1 MVIIRTYRIPTV
13 ILGLIVQ
20 DKDPFLTIKK
30 FLYNGMGFSIK
41 SFQKP
46 VYNIRTCDESIGNRK
61 ELKCRCLDQLTVHE
75 NIAFPSFKFLK
86 Y

>member
-1 MVIIRTYRIPTV
+1 
-13 ILGLIVQ
+13 
-20 DKDPFLTIKK
+20 
-30 FLYNGMGFSIK
+30 MGFSIK